1 MTPIREADAA
11 AHAGAP
17 DLKSG
22 RAPQQLTLNQ
32 RVQGSNPCT
41 PTNDFNVLEAVSKRL
56 ARVDGRGE
64 V

>member
-11 AHAGAP
+11 AQ
-17 DLKSG
+17 LKSG

-41 PTNDFNVLEAVSKRL
+41 PTNKINYTNGLLF
-56 ARVDGRGE
+56 
-64 V
+64 